1 MQEARFIVGC
11 NKRNYFSSI
20 LNRFFQKV
28 HNIVRLNLLAQFKN
42 SIRNSLKKM
51 NQSYINPRVG
61 YLLGYE

>member
-28 HNIVRLNLLAQFKN
+28 HNIVRLYLLAHFKTQ
-42 SIRNSLKKM
+42 LQTDKKM

-61 YLLGYE
+61 YLLGNE